1 MKIDLIAGAR
11 PNFMKIAP
19 IIDAIKKAQKDGE
32 DINFRLIHTGQHYDK
47 NMSDSFFEQLGIPQ
61 PDINLGAGGG
71 TQAEQ
76 TAAIMIGYEK
86 LLLERKSDLCLVVG
100 DVTSTMACSI
110 VAQKLHVPVAHVE
123 AGIRSGDWTMP
134 EEINRLVTDSITNYF
149 FTTTLEAGQ
158 NLIES
163 GINKNKIHW
172 VGNTMIDT
180 LLKHRPRFKKPT
192 IWDELNL
199 VKDEYLIMT
208 LHRPGNVDEE
218 GKLKLLINEI
228 IAHSNNLPLVFP
240 VHPRTAKILQSI
252 GINHNRLYT
261 IEPLGYLEFNY
272 LVENAKAVITDSGGI
287 TEETTVMG
295 IPCMTLRN
303 NTERPETVRIGTNE
317 LIGTD
322 PKAIKPAMEKLFA
335 GTWKK
340 GTIPEM
346 WDGKTAERIV
356 SILTKIETFV

>member
-19 IIDAIKKAQKDGE
+19 IIDAIHKAQEGGQ
-32 DINFRLIHTGQHYDK
+32 DIQYRLIHTGQHYDK

-61 PDINLGAGGG
+61 PDFNLGAGGG

-76 TAAIMIGYEK
+76 TASIMIGYEK
-86 LLLERKSDLCLVVG
+86 LLLTDRSNLCLVVG

-123 AGIRSGDWTMP
+123 AGIRSGDWSMP
-134 EEINRLVTDSITNYF
+134 EEINRMVTDSISNYF
-149 FTTTLEAGQ
+149 FTTTPEAGN
-158 NLIES
+158 NLRKS
-163 GINKNKIHW
+163 GISDDRIHW

-180 LLKHRPRFKKPT
+180 LLNHRPRFKKPT
-192 IWDELNL
+192 VWEDLNL
-199 VKDEYLIMT
+199 SKNEYLVMT

-218 GKLKLLINEI
+218 EKLKSLMNEI
-228 IAHSNNLPLVFP
+228 VEHSQNLPLIFP
-240 VHPRTAKILQSI
+240 VHPRTAKILQGL
-252 GINHNRLYT
+252 GIKHIRLHT
-261 IEPLGYLEFNY
+261 IDPLGYLEFNY
-272 LVENAKAVITDSGGI
+272 LVENARAVITDSGGI

-295 IPCMTLRN
+295 VPCMTLRD
-303 NTERPETVRIGTNE
+303 NTERPETVKIGSNE

-322 PKAIKPAMEKLFA
+322 PRAIKPAMEKLFA
-335 GTWKK
+335 GQWKK
-340 GTIPEM
+340 GNIPEL

-356 SILTKIETFV
+356 GILTKMNLA